1 MKSLYSIVAF
11 VCLVPTVFLRAESA
25 GVSPTEAKL
34 RDNLRNT
41 MLQLRTAQTET
52 ANLQAAQ
59 AELEKEK
66 TDLKAQLAE
75 LNGKFDG
82 FRKEKLVEKE
92 GADKALT
99 EAKAKIGGQET
110 ELARLNEAI
119 EKWKKGYA
127 EVLAVAKA
135 KEAERAKLAGEL
147 ILLQRKVDDRE
158 VKNIALFKVG
168 NEILNRYE
176 NFGLGDALAAKEPFI
191 GSTRVRMEKLVQD
204 YKDKLLDQK
213 IKPDEGNTLSKIDR

>member
-1 MKSLYSIVAF
+1 MKSIIPLF
-11 VCLVPTVFLRAESA
+11 VLSLFLSPVLLRAESA
-25 GVSPTEAKL
+25 GVSPAEAKL

-66 TDLKAQLAE
+66 TDLKAQLAD
-75 LNGKFDG
+75 LNGKFDA
-82 FRKEKLVEKE
+82 FRKEKLAEKE
-92 GADKALT
+92 AADKALT
-99 EAKAKIGGQET
+99 DSKAKIAGQET

-127 EVLAVAKA
+127 EVLAVAKG

-147 ILLQRKVDDRE
+147 ILLQRRVDDRE
-158 VKNIALFKVG
+158 IKNIALFKVG

-176 NFGLGDALAAKEPFI
+176 NFGLGDALAAKEPFV
-191 GSTRVRMEKLVQD
+191 GSTRVKMEKLVQD

-213 IKPDEGNTLSKIDR
+213 IKPDEAVILSSQK